1 MYPSGVRAREYI
13 CIYVCMY
20 VCAMG
25 IENLD
30 ERMGQILRSGYE
42 GGGGVGI
49 CVQPDK
55 LKCRN
60 PLAQVILLVYIYI
73 PTGPSGRIYI
83 AQRVQYI
90 SSHSSGSGAQ
100 TRRLCAAHHQNR

>member
-42 GGGGVGI
+42 GGGGWYMRTTRQTQMPKPSGAS
-49 CVQPDK
+49 DTTS
-55 LKCRN
+55 
-60 PLAQVILLVYIYI
+60 IYI
-73 PTGPSGRIYI
+73 HTYRSQRSNIYSSTSPVHI
-83 AQRVQYI
+83 LTQLRVWC
-90 SSHSSGSGAQ
+90 S
-100 TRRLCAAHHQNR
+100 NP

>member
-42 GGGGVGI
+42 GGGG
-49 CVQPDK
+49 
-55 LKCRN
+55 
-60 PLAQVILLVYIYI
+60 LVYAYN
-73 PTGPSGRIYI
+73 
-83 AQRVQYI
+83 
-90 SSHSSGSGAQ
+90 Q
-100 TRRLCAAHHQNR
+100 TNSNAETLWRK